1 MSQTRRVPPTQQ
13 RVAAIQEPYNN
24 PKNEPGDVEQRS
36 EVEQQLGDNQSLAD
50 SHQAQHREGY
60 SVVTPI
66 ESRRSRLQMMAN
78 KELEDLRKWKEANRL
93 GPINLTPMQLGGS
106 TSEAEARQRQQ
117 LHLRESRFQKRSQKE
132 DYNRKRKEAEELEY
146 RKKKEIQREK
156 ANKLLE
162 KQRQQEAQRKAQ
174 LQAEHQQANQQFLH
188 RIEANTSYRHST
200 LHPNSTVPTTP
211 WSKSRG
217 YRETQRE
224 AELQRLQEHKDEQ
237 RRKSELAAEEASRLE
252 SERQHRLQEEHRK
265 KNQAFLDN
273 LERSRKS
280 LENLS
285 SSLAPLSDEESFESQ
300 AMQCVPSVSPLVG
313 LRETRQDNSNTAVE
327 NAACRD
333 SPEDT
338 VFDWN
343 LMKLQSCFPDC
354 EPSVLE
360 DLLLQCDSDYE
371 KVIQLLQ

>member
-1 MSQTRRVPPTQQ
+1 
-13 RVAAIQEPYNN
+13 
-24 PKNEPGDVEQRS
+24 
-36 EVEQQLGDNQSLAD
+36 
-50 SHQAQHREGY
+50 
-60 SVVTPI
+60 
-66 ESRRSRLQMMAN
+66 MMAN

-146 RKKKEIQREK
+146 QKKKEIQREK

-174 LQAEHQQANQQFLH
+174 LQAEHQQANQQFLQ
-188 RIEANTSYRHST
+188 RIEANTSYRHSS
-200 LHPNSTVPTTP
+200 LPPNSTVPTTA
-211 WSKSRG
+211 WSKSRS

-252 SERQHRLQEEHRK
+252 SERQQHLQEEHRK

-280 LENLS
+280 MENLS
-285 SSLAPLSDEESFESQ
+285 SSPAPLSDEKSFESQ
-300 AMQCVPSVSPLVG
+300 AMQCVPSVSLLAG
-313 LRETRQDNSNTAVE
+313 LRETHQDNSDTAME
-327 NAACRD
+327 NAAYRD

-343 LMKLQSCFPDC
+343 LMKLQNCFPDY

>member
-1 MSQTRRVPPTQQ
+1 MSQGTWNSSLETSRHRRT
-13 RVAAIQEPYNN
+13 ATKLN
-24 PKNEPGDVEQRS
+24 
-36 EVEQQLGDNQSLAD
+36 
-50 SHQAQHREGY
+50 
-60 SVVTPI
+60 
-66 ESRRSRLQMMAN
+66 MAN

-132 DYNRKRKEAEELEY
+132 DYNRKQKEAEELEY

-174 LQAEHQQANQQFLH
+174 LQAEHRQANQQFLQ
-188 RIEANTSYRHST
+188 RIEANTSYRHSP
-200 LHPNSTVPTTP
+200 LPPNSTVPTTA

-224 AELQRLQEHKDEQ
+224 AEFQRLQEHKDEQ
-237 RRKSELAAEEASRLE
+237 RRKSELAAEETSRLE

-285 SSLAPLSDEESFESQ
+285 SSPAPLSDEESFESQ

-313 LRETRQDNSNTAVE
+313 LRETRQDNSDNTVE
-327 NAACRD
+327 NTACRD
-333 SPEDT
+333 YPEDT

-343 LMKLQSCFPDC
+343 LMKLQSCFPDY

-360 DLLLQCDSDYE
+360 DLLLQCDSDYK